1 MLILEVKI
9 GECVLQMLPT
19 PESLRTSY
27 IVSAAEEGSNG
38 TTNWLH
44 SAQIKP
50 EQQAVDAGGIL
61 LKFNHVFTFRI
72 SPSSR
77 VKCRISALGLV
88 KDQTSPYLLE
98 LSSRKCT

>member
-1 MLILEVKI
+1 MCVECSDATHTRLFQDIIHCFCSLEVL
-9 GECVLQMLPT
+9 EWYA
-19 PESLRTSY
+19 EWLR
-27 IVSAAEEGSNG
+27 
-38 TTNWLH
+38 
-44 SAQIKP
+44 SAQVKS
-50 EQQAVDAGGIL
+50 EQQAMDAGGIL